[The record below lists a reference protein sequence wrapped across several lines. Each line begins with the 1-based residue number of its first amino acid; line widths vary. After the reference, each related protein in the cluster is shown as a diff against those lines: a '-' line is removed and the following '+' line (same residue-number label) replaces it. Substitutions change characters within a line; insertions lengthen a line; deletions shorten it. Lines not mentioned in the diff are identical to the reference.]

1 MVQKRQ
7 PDHPPASSPVTPRRP
22 SQNTSGEVRPDTPN
36 AEAAKRGQYEED
48 DLEESGHGAES
59 YTGSAGFDDAQPS
72 GQYGG
77 DRKGPNT

>member
-1 MVQKRQ
+1 MAQKRQ
-7 PDHPPASSPVTPRRP
+7 PDQPR
-22 SQNTSGEVRPDTPN
+22 STSGVVKPDTPK
-36 AEAAKRGQYEED
+36 AQGAKRGQYEDD

-77 DRKGPNT
+77 DRKDPNSK